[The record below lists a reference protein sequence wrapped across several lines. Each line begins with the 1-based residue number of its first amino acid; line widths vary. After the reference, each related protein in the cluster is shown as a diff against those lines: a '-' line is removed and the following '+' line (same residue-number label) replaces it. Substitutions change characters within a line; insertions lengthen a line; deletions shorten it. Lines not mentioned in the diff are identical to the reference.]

1 MLSSLKIALKRTSVR
16 NIVIFSLLFFVISN
30 LVGAFILLHFPN
42 SGDEYAYYFQAQIFA
57 AGKLFAPAPPSD
69 KLITDK
75 MILYDGKWF
84 VQYPPGWPAF
94 LSIGMLIGMPWIIN
108 PIFSTIT
115 LLVLYFISK
124 ELYDDN
130 VALKSIFLL
139 IISPFFILTSASY
152 FSHPTAL
159 FFSSLFLY
167 FFFQARKT
175 NNTGYY
181 HILGMI
187 SLAILAYIR
196 TYTAF
201 LFVIPYFGYLIT
213 RREIK
218 NLVIVLI
225 VGSAALIPLFLYN
238 SILTGDPISLG
249 YQLYSPSDR
258 PGFGVGGYTPS
269 MIPGKALNMLFEF
282 CIFFPAII
290 LIPLYLFR
298 SDFYEKKENI
308 FLLCIFL
315 SVFIG
320 FLLYKG
326 TGGDRFGPRYLYET
340 LSCITPLCTGGLSSL
355 PKLRNPMKGLKI
367 TLPVV
372 FLISLIVFS
381 IGSFIDRSVYYFNYI
396 NDRKQIFDIIEH
408 ETPVNSIIF
417 IAEDNLPA
425 PFYSEFFCRN
435 DPFLKERIY
444 APHTTIEDDLRIANM
459 FPERTPFIYNHT
471 NKEVIPLFTYLQVT
485 TQESPR
491 A

>member
-1 MLSSLKIALKRTSVR
+1 MRLSIKAALKSTSVR
-16 NIVIFSLLFFVISN
+16 NIVILSLLFFIVSN
-30 LVGAFILLHFPN
+30 LVGAFILFHFPN

-57 AGKLFAPAPPSD
+57 AGKYFAPAPPSD

-94 LSIGMLIGMPWIIN
+94 LSIGFLIGMPWIIN

-115 LLVLYFISK
+115 LLVLYSISK
-124 ELYDDN
+124 EMYDDN
-130 VALKSIFLL
+130 VALKSVFLL
-139 IISPFFILTSASY
+139 TISPFFILTSASY
-152 FSHPTAL
+152 FSHPIAL

-175 NNTGYY
+175 SSTEYY
-181 HILGMI
+181 HMLGIL
-187 SLAILAYIR
+187 SLVILAYIR

-201 LFVIPYFGYLIT
+201 LFLIPYFGYLIA

-225 VGSAALIPLFLYN
+225 VGSIAIIPLFLYN
-238 SILTGDPISLG
+238 SILTGNPISLG
-249 YQLYSPSDR
+249 YQIYDPSDR

-269 MIPGKALNMLFEF
+269 MIPGKALRLLFEF

-290 LIPLYLFR
+290 LIPLYLFH
-298 SDFYEKKENI
+298 SDFYKKQENI
-308 FLLCIFL
+308 FLLLIFV

-340 LSCITPLCTGGLSSL
+340 LSCITPLFTGGLNSL
-355 PKLRNPMKGLKI
+355 SKLRNPIKGLKI

-372 FLISLIVFS
+372 FLTSLILFS
-381 IGSFIDRSVYYFNYI
+381 VGSFIDRSVYYSNYI
-396 NDRKQIFDIIEH
+396 NDRKQIFDIIEQ
-408 ETPVNSIIF
+408 ETPMNSIIF
-417 IAEDNLPA
+417 IADDNLPA
-425 PFYSEFFCRN
+425 PFYAKFFCRN
-435 DPFLKERIY
+435 DPFLKDRIY
-444 APHTTIEDDLRIANM
+444 APHTTIEDDLILANM

-471 NKEVIPLFTYLQVT
+471 TKDVIPL
-485 TQESPR
+485 
-491 A
+491 